1 MSKINIEVDLTEVQV
16 EKIGFLPPPT
26 GKVIINV
33 KDEKNPEGKF
43 VYVTINKTLNSEKT
57 GLVQTRITSPNS
69 GYEIKYPKI
78 LEIADQQLEEQMW
91 FKSEME
97 VKNDQMELEYVL
109 TKEQLHAVKTV
120 LHLFLQY
127 ELIVGDEFWNGLFI
141 KVFPRH
147 ESRAGASALAMIE
160 LMVHART
167 YNEINIVL
175 GLDTDDYYTS
185 YIDDPVLNER
195 MEWLDGLMRDENK
208 MLACLCFSLTE
219 TALLFSSFAILK
231 SFQTNG
237 FNLIKVIAQI
247 ANQSALDEDLH
258 GIYAAEHFNTYFH
271 EVGKP
276 LHEHEE
282 MFGKLLQACHYVLE
296 HEKRIIDMAIPSGSL
311 NGYTTAE
318 YIDFVRFRIFTFL
331 TRLQVPVDKIPKEFQ
346 VTQKDSKVA
355 KMFNL
360 NTYGYQM
367 PDFFTKGQNR
377 EYESN
382 WSEAMFVE
390 AWNNMRKKEQEEQ
403 EELLNLIMEDSEDS
417 KGLQGSK

>member
-1 MSKINIEVDLTEVQV
+1 M
-16 EKIGFLPPPT
+16 
-26 GKVIINV
+26 
-33 KDEKNPEGKF
+33 
-43 VYVTINKTLNSEKT
+43 
-57 GLVQTRITSPNS
+57 
-69 GYEIKYPKI
+69 
-78 LEIADQQLEEQMW
+78 
-91 FKSEME
+91 
-97 VKNDQMELEYVL
+97 
-109 TKEQLHAVKTV
+109 
-120 LHLFLQY
+120 
-127 ELIVGDEFWNGLFI
+127 
-141 KVFPRH
+141 
-147 ESRAGASALAMIE
+147 
-160 LMVHART
+160 
-167 YNEINIVL
+167 
-175 GLDTDDYYTS
+175 
-185 YIDDPVLNER
+185 
-195 MEWLDGLMRDENK
+195 
-208 MLACLCFSLTE
+208 
-219 TALLFSSFAILK
+219 
-231 SFQTNG
+231 
-237 FNLIKVIAQI
+237 
-247 ANQSALDEDLH
+247 LH

-403 EELLNLIMEDSEDS
+403 EELLKLIMEDSEEN